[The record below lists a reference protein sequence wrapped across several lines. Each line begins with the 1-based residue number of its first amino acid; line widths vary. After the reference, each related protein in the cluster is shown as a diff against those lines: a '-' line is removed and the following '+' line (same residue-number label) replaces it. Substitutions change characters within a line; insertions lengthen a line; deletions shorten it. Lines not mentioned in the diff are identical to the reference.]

1 MNRTAQWTDEYA
13 RMLTDCEKRQRR
25 LTEWEQNFVDSLQHQ
40 LGRGRIP
47 TAKQIE
53 TLDTIWNRATAQ
65 G

>member
-1 MNRTAQWTDEYA
+1 MSAWTDEYD
-13 RMLTDCEKRQRR
+13 RMLQDCVKRESR
-25 LTEWEQNFVDSLQHQ
+25 LTEWERTFCDSLSHQ

-53 TLDTIWNRATAQ
+53 TLDAIWERATAH